1 MIYIENIE
9 KLSKVLKPSSEK
21 QDADAAVALMLKP
34 TNQDFKILFVKR
46 VENPADSWS
55 GQVAF
60 PGGKRDAKD
69 RNLMQTVVR
78 ETFEETNIDLLDRCR
93 FLGVLTALRSTRR
106 PEMKVLPFVILL
118 KHEPAIKL
126 NEKEL
131 EGFVWILLEELVQNK
146 STAKF
151 SFGEVPAYIVKR
163 NVIWGLTYRILE
175 NFFHTLECSL

>member
-1 MIYIENIE
+1 
-9 KLSKVLKPSSEK
+9 
-21 QDADAAVALMLKP
+21 
-34 TNQDFKILFVKR
+34 
-46 VENPADSWS
+46 
-55 GQVAF
+55 
-60 PGGKRDAKD
+60 
-69 RNLMQTVVR
+69 
-78 ETFEETNIDLLDRCR
+78 
-93 FLGVLTALRSTRR
+93 
-106 PEMKVLPFVILL
+106 MKVLPFVILL